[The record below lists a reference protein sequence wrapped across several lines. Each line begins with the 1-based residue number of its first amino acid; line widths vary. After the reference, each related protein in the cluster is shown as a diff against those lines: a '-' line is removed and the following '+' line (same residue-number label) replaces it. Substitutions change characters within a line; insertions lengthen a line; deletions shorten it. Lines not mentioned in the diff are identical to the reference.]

1 MGKIVLNYLEKYWES
16 EDARRNRK
24 FNILTRSCAIRLCTL
39 MAYFNTTDLT
49 PAELEDL
56 AFLRARRSG
65 INEDVEEIRSELDGI
80 NAQLATIDIPDEEY
94 SPNGRHMS
102 IARKN
107 FNIDPKKGMEYMIQ
121 HNLVHN
127 SSASVAEFLY
137 KGEGLRKSAVGD
149 YLGENNPFNLE
160 VLEKFC
166 ELHDFTDLILVQ
178 ALRQFFWSF
187 RLPGESQKIDR
198 MVNAFARRYCAN
210 NPGVFSSI
218 GKNVKFVGS
227 RVADTCYILCFAIV
241 MLNTALHNRNVK
253 TPLTLDGFITMYHG
267 IDEGRDVPRELLE
280 SIYESIRTEPFQFP
294 TDDGEFYNTFF
305 NPDREGWLLKQASS
319 LATTRPFLK
328 SWKRRWF
335 ILAEKCLYYFE
346 HTTAKEPRGIIPL
359 ENVHVRAIEEKG
371 KPYCFEIY
379 SDSSEIIKACK
390 TEPDGRMVVGR
401 HTSYK
406 MCTFSQ
412 EEMNQWISAIERSIN
427 YDPFYQMLQL
437 KKMKLRNKT

>member
-1 MGKIVLNYLEKYWES
+1 
-16 EDARRNRK
+16 
-24 FNILTRSCAIRLCTL
+24 

-102 IARKN
+102 LARKN

-127 SSASVAEFLY
+127 SPASVAEFLY

-198 MVNAFARRYCAN
+198 MVNTFARRYCAN
-210 NPGVFSSI
+210 NPGVFSSV
-218 GKNVKFVGS
+218 GKCGGQLVNLYKDCVT
-227 RVADTCYILCFAIV
+227 DTCYILCFAIV

-280 SIYESIRTEPFQFP
+280 NIYESIRT
-294 TDDGEFYNTFF
+294 
-305 NPDREGWLLKQASS
+305 
-319 LATTRPFLK
+319 
-328 SWKRRWF
+328 
-335 ILAEKCLYYFE
+335 
-346 HTTAKEPRGIIPL
+346 
-359 ENVHVRAIEEKG
+359 
-371 KPYCFEIY
+371 
-379 SDSSEIIKACK
+379 
-390 TEPDGRMVVGR
+390 
-401 HTSYK
+401 
-406 MCTFSQ
+406 
-412 EEMNQWISAIERSIN
+412 
-427 YDPFYQMLQL
+427 
-437 KKMKLRNKT
+437 

>member
-1 MGKIVLNYLEKYWES
+1 
-16 EDARRNRK
+16 
-24 FNILTRSCAIRLCTL
+24 
-39 MAYFNTTDLT
+39 MAYFNSADLT

-65 INEDVEEIRSELDGI
+65 INEDVEEIRSELDEI
-80 NAQLATIDIPDEEY
+80 NSQLSTIDIPDEECNP
-94 SPNGRHMS
+94 SGRLMT

-107 FNIDPKKGMEYMIQ
+107 FNMDPRKGMEYILDHGVVQ
-121 HNLVHN
+121 NT
-127 SSASVAEFLY
+127 AESVAEFLFR
-137 KGEGLRKSAVGD
+137 GEGLRKSAVGD
-149 YLGENNPFNLE
+149 YLGENEPFNLE

-178 ALRQFFWSF
+178 ALRQFLWSF

-198 MVNAFARRYCAN
+198 MVNAFAKRYCAN
-210 NPGVFSSI
+210 NPGVFSST
-218 GKNVKFVGS
+218 
-227 RVADTCYILCFAIV
+227 DTCYILCFAIV
-241 MLNTALHNRNVK
+241 MLNTSLHNRNVK
-253 TPLTLDGFITMYHG
+253 NPLTLEGFISMYRG
-267 IDEGRDVPRELLE
+267 IDEGKDVPKELLE

-294 TDDGEFYNTFF
+294 TDDGSDFYNTFF

-319 LATTRPFLK
+319 QLASSRTFLK

-359 ENVHVRAIEEKG
+359 ENVRVRPVEEKG
-371 KPYCFEIY
+371 RPHCFEIY
-379 SDSSEIIKACK
+379 SDSTEVIKACK
-390 TEPDGRMVVGR
+390 TEPDGRVVVGR

-406 MCTFSQ
+406 MCAFSAD
-412 EEMNQWISAIERSIN
+412 EMNQWINAIERSIN

-437 KKMKLRNKT
+437 KKMKLKAKN